1 MTMLRWLLVGAT
13 ACVVTASG
21 AAIAATQVVGSG
33 VAKDCYRAAKFDT
46 SPRQGV
52 RFCDLALDSEPLNIR
67 DRAATLN
74 NRGILL
80 LRLKA
85 TDKALEDFDRAVTLK
100 PELSN
105 VYINRSAAYVRLKRH
120 REAIADATHAIELNA
135 DETHAALFNRAMAY
149 EQLGDLTAAYHDLK
163 AALAAKPDFVEAQTE
178 LDRYQVVQQ

>member
-1 MTMLRWLLVGAT
+1 MLRWLLVGAT
-13 ACVVTASG
+13 FCVMTATS
-21 AAIAATQVVGSG
+21 AANAATTVVGNG
-33 VAKDCYRAAKFDT
+33 VAKDCYRAAKMET
-46 SPRQGV
+46 SPRAGV
-52 RFCDLALDSEPLNIR
+52 RMCDLALDSEPLNLR

-85 TDKALEDFDRAVTLK
+85 TDKALEDFDRALDLK

-120 REAIADATHAIELNA
+120 QDAIADATHALELNA
-135 DETHAALFNRAMAY
+135 EETHAALFNRAMAY
-149 EQLGDLTAAYHDLK
+149 EQLGNVTAAYHDLK

-178 LDRYQVVQQ
+178 LDRYQVETH